1 MNPIPRS
8 DPDPRYELASFVD
21 PETGFA
27 AYDPV
32 QGEAARRLAAVHA
45 ALLAR
50 PASFSASSPGLLA
63 RSPRLTTSS
72 QGARARAPKVQRSNR
87 GLLGRLRSRIGGAP
101 PEIAPVKGLYLW
113 GGVGRGKT
121 YLMDWF
127 AEALP
132 LPGKRR
138 LHFHHFMRDLH
149 GELAGLPRQPDPLE
163 LVAERL
169 CQDLRVL
176 CLDEFVVTDITD
188 ATLLHGLLRAFFRR
202 GVTLVTTSNT
212 PPDLLYLNGL
222 QRPLFLPA
230 IALLKEHTEVFELDG
245 GEDYRLRTLR
255 EEGVY
260 HHAGEGDAE
269 AHLEATFRRLL
280 GGHHEDPPLLHVN
293 GRDIPARRLG
303 PDLAWFDFAVLCGG
317 PRAAADYIEIAR
329 EFHTILLSGVPRLT
343 LGQDAAARR
352 FLHLVDE
359 LYDRRVKLILSAEVP
374 LEELYSGQLH
384 EFAHERLISRL
395 VEMQSAG
402 YLAAGAGKPV
412 I

>member
-1 MNPIPRS
+1 MNPTTRIT
-8 DPDPRYELASFVD
+8 LANFVD

-32 QGEAARRLAAVHA
+32 QAEAARRLAALHVV
-45 ALLAR
+45 LLAR
-50 PASFSASSPGLLA
+50 PPRAVASGP
-63 RSPRLTTSS
+63 
-72 QGARARAPKVQRSNR
+72 
-87 GLLGRLRSRIGGAP
+87 GLLGRIRSRIGGAA
-101 PEIAPVKGLYLW
+101 PEITPVKGLYLW

-138 LHFHHFMRDLH
+138 LHFPHFMRAPPE
-149 GELAGLPRQPDPLE
+149 GLAGLPRQPDPLE

-230 IALLKEHTEVFELDG
+230 IALLKEHTQVFELDG

-269 AHLEATFRRLL
+269 THLEAAFRRLL

-303 PDLAWFDFAVLCGG
+303 PDLAWFDFEVLCGG
-317 PRAAADYIEIAR
+317 PRATADYIEIAR
-329 EFHTILLSGVPRLT
+329 EFHTILLSGVPCLT

-359 LYDRRVKLILSAEVP
+359 LYDRRVKLILSAAVP

-384 EFAHERLISRL
+384 DFAHERLISRL
-395 VEMQSAG
+395 VEMQSTA
-402 YLAAGAGKPV
+402 YLAAGTRDREG
-412 I
+412 

>member
-1 MNPIPRS
+1 MNLDTSITP
-8 DPDPRYELASFVD
+8 ASFVD

-32 QGEAARRLAAVHA
+32 QAEAARRLAAVHT
-45 ALLAR
+45 ALLAS
-50 PASFSASSPGLLA
+50 PASVSAAGPPRLA
-63 RSPRLTTSS
+63 RSPRSFASRKGALAQVHKVHASS
-72 QGARARAPKVQRSNR
+72 P
-87 GLLGRLRSRIGGAP
+87 GLLGRLRSRFGGAA
-101 PEIAPVKGLYLW
+101 PEIPPVKGLYLW

-317 PRAAADYIEIAR
+317 PRATADYIEIAR

-359 LYDRRVKLILSAEVP
+359 LYDRRVKLILSAAVP
-374 LEELYSGQLH
+374 LDELYSGQLH

>member
-1 MNPIPRS
+1 MNP
-8 DPDPRYELASFVD
+8 ASSITPANFVD

-32 QGEAARRLAAVHA
+32 QAEAARRLAAVHA
-45 ALLAR
+45 ALLASS
-50 PASFSASSPGLLA
+50 ASVSASSPGLLA
-63 RSPRLTTSS
+63 RSRRLSIARK
-72 QGARARAPKVQRSNR
+72 GALGRAPKGQASNP
-87 GLLGRLRSRIGGAP
+87 GLLGRLRSRLGGAT
-101 PEIAPVKGLYLW
+101 PEIPPVKGIYLW

-149 GELAGLPRQPDPLE
+149 EELAGLPRQPDPLE
-163 LVAERL
+163 RVAEHL
-169 CQDLRVL
+169 FQDLRVL

-230 IALLKEHTEVFELDG
+230 IALLKEHTQVFELDG

-269 AHLEATFRRLL
+269 AHLESTFRRLL

-317 PRAAADYIEIAR
+317 PRATTDYIEIAR

-374 LEELYSGQLH
+374 LDELNSGQLH

-395 VEMQSAG
+395 VEMQSTG
-402 YLAAGAGKPV
+402 YLTSAS
-412 I
+412 

>member
-1 MNPIPRS
+1 MNPTTRIT
-8 DPDPRYELASFVD
+8 LANFVD

-32 QGEAARRLAAVHA
+32 QAEAARRLAALHVV
-45 ALLAR
+45 LLAR
-50 PASFSASSPGLLA
+50 PPRAVASGP
-63 RSPRLTTSS
+63 
-72 QGARARAPKVQRSNR
+72 
-87 GLLGRLRSRIGGAP
+87 GLLGRIRSRIGGAA
-101 PEIAPVKGLYLW
+101 PEITPVKGLYLW

-149 GELAGLPRQPDPLE
+149 EELAGLPRQPDPLE

-212 PPDLLYLNGL
+212 PPDLLYLNSL

-260 HHAGEGDAE
+260 HHAGEEGDAE
-269 AHLEATFRRLL
+269 THLEAAFRRLL

-303 PDLAWFDFAVLCGG
+303 PDLAWFDFEVLCGG

-359 LYDRRVKLILSAEVP
+359 LYDRRVKLILSAAVP

-384 EFAHERLISRL
+384 DFAHERLISRL
-395 VEMQSAG
+395 VEMQSTA
-402 YLAAGAGKPV
+402 YLAAGTRDREG
-412 I
+412 

>member
-1 MNPIPRS
+1 MNTATRITP
-8 DPDPRYELASFVD
+8 ASYVD
-21 PETGFA
+21 AETGFA

-32 QGEAARRLAAVHA
+32 QAEAARRLAAVHA

-50 PASFSASSPGLLA
+50 PASLSASSPGLLA
-63 RSPRLTTSS
+63 RSRRLSTSRK
-72 QGARARAPKVQRSNR
+72 GALGRAPKGQASNP
-87 GLLGRLRSRIGGAP
+87 GLLGRLRSRLRGATP
-101 PEIAPVKGLYLW
+101 AIAPVKGLYLW

-149 GELAGLPRQPDPLE
+149 EELAGLPRQPDPLE

-269 AHLEATFRRLL
+269 AHLESTFRRLL

-317 PRAAADYIEIAR
+317 PRATADYIEIAR

-359 LYDRRVKLILSAEVP
+359 LYDRRVKLILSAEAP
-374 LEELYSGQLH
+374 LDALYTGQLH
-384 EFAHERLISRL
+384 DFAHERLISRL
-395 VEMQSAG
+395 VEMQSTS
-402 YLAAGAGKPV
+402 YLTAAG
-412 I
+412 

>member
-1 MNPIPRS
+1 MNTATRITP
-8 DPDPRYELASFVD
+8 ASSVD
-21 PETGFA
+21 AETGFA

-32 QGEAARRLAAVHA
+32 QAEAARRLAAVHV

-50 PASFSASSPGLLA
+50 PASLSASSPGLLA
-63 RSPRLTTSS
+63 RSRRLSTSRK
-72 QGARARAPKVQRSNR
+72 GALGRAPKGQASNP
-87 GLLGRLRSRIGGAP
+87 GLLGRLRSRLRGATP
-101 PEIAPVKGLYLW
+101 AIAPVKGLYLW

-149 GELAGLPRQPDPLE
+149 EELAGLPRQPDPLE

-269 AHLEATFRRLL
+269 AHLESTFRRLL

-293 GRDIPARRLG
+293 GRDIPAHRLG

-317 PRAAADYIEIAR
+317 PRATADYIEIAR

-359 LYDRRVKLILSAEVP
+359 LYDRRVKLILSAAVP
-374 LEELYSGQLH
+374 LDELYSGQLH

>member
-1 MNPIPRS
+1 MNPTTRIT
-8 DPDPRYELASFVD
+8 LANFVD

-32 QGEAARRLAAVHA
+32 QAEAARRLAALHVV
-45 ALLAR
+45 LLAR
-50 PASFSASSPGLLA
+50 PPRAVASGP
-63 RSPRLTTSS
+63 
-72 QGARARAPKVQRSNR
+72 
-87 GLLGRLRSRIGGAP
+87 GLLGRIRSRIGGAA
-101 PEIAPVKGLYLW
+101 PEITPVKGLYLW

-132 LPGKRR
+132 LPSKRR
-138 LHFHHFMRDLH
+138 LDFHHFSRGPH
-149 GELAGLPRQPDPLE
+149 EEQGGPAPQPDPLE

-222 QRPLFLPA
+222 QRPLFIPA

-260 HHAGEGDAE
+260 HHAGEEGDAE
-269 AHLEATFRRLL
+269 THLEAAFRRLL

-303 PDLAWFDFAVLCGG
+303 PDLAWFDFEVLCGG

-359 LYDRRVKLILSAEVP
+359 LYDRRVKLILSAAVP

-384 EFAHERLISRL
+384 DFAHERLISRL
-395 VEMQSAG
+395 VEMQSTA
-402 YLAAGAGKPV
+402 YLAAGTRDREG
-412 I
+412 

>member
-1 MNPIPRS
+1 MNLDTSITP
-8 DPDPRYELASFVD
+8 ASFVD

-32 QGEAARRLAAVHA
+32 QAEAARRLAAVHT

-50 PASFSASSPGLLA
+50 PASVSAAGPPRLA
-63 RSPRLTTSS
+63 RSPRLSASRKGALAQAHKVHASS
-72 QGARARAPKVQRSNR
+72 P
-87 GLLGRLRSRIGGAP
+87 GLLGRLRSRFGGAA
-101 PEIAPVKGLYLW
+101 PEIPPVKGLYLW

-269 AHLEATFRRLL
+269 AHLESTFRRLL

-317 PRAAADYIEIAR
+317 PRATADYIEIAR

-359 LYDRRVKLILSAEVP
+359 LYDRRVKLILSAAVP
-374 LEELYSGQLH
+374 LDELYSGRLH

>member
-1 MNPIPRS
+1 MNPAPHTH
-8 DPDPRYELASFVD
+8 LASFVD

-27 AYDPV
+27 AHDPV
-32 QGEAARRLAAVHA
+32 QAEAARRLAAVHA

-50 PASFSASSPGLLA
+50 SPGVSTSSP
-63 RSPRLTTSS
+63 
-72 QGARARAPKVQRSNR
+72 
-87 GLLGRLRSRIGGAP
+87 GLLGRLRARFGSAAP
-101 PEIAPVKGLYLW
+101 PVAPVKGLYLW

-149 GELAGLPRQPDPLE
+149 AELAGLPRQPDPLE
-163 LVAERL
+163 RVAERL

-230 IALLKEHTEVFELDG
+230 IALLKEHAEVFELDG

-260 HHAGEGDAE
+260 HHVGEEGDAE
-269 AHLEATFRRLL
+269 THLEAAFHRLL

-303 PDLAWFDFAVLCGG
+303 PDLAWFDFDVLCGG
-317 PRAAADYIEIAR
+317 PRATADYIEIAR

-359 LYDRRVKLILSAEVP
+359 LYDRRVKLILSAAVP

-384 EFAHERLISRL
+384 DFAHERLISRL
-395 VEMQSAG
+395 VEMQSTA
-402 YLAAGAGKPV
+402 YLAAGTRDREG
-412 I
+412 

>member
-1 MNPIPRS
+1 MNLDTSITP
-8 DPDPRYELASFVD
+8 ASFVD

-32 QGEAARRLAAVHA
+32 QAEAARRLAAVHT

-50 PASFSASSPGLLA
+50 PASVSAAGPPRLA
-63 RSPRLTTSS
+63 RSPRLSASRKGALAQAHKVHASS
-72 QGARARAPKVQRSNR
+72 P
-87 GLLGRLRSRIGGAP
+87 GLLGRLRSRFGGAA
-101 PEIAPVKGLYLW
+101 PEIPPVKGLYLW

-149 GELAGLPRQPDPLE
+149 EELAGLPRQPDPLE

-293 GRDIPARRLG
+293 GRDIPALRLG

-317 PRAAADYIEIAR
+317 PRATADYIEIAR

-359 LYDRRVKLILSAEVP
+359 LYDRRVKLILSAEAP
-374 LEELYSGQLH
+374 LEALYSGQLH
-384 EFAHERLISRL
+384 EFANERLISRL

>member
-1 MNPIPRS
+1 MNTATRITP
-8 DPDPRYELASFVD
+8 ASYVD
-21 PETGFA
+21 AQTGFA

-32 QGEAARRLAAVHA
+32 QAEAARRLAAVHA

-50 PASFSASSPGLLA
+50 PASLSASSPGLLA
-63 RSPRLTTSS
+63 RSRRLSTSRK
-72 QGARARAPKVQRSNR
+72 GALGRAPKGQASNP
-87 GLLGRLRSRIGGAP
+87 GLLGRLRSRLRGATP
-101 PEIAPVKGLYLW
+101 AIAPVKGLYLW

-149 GELAGLPRQPDPLE
+149 EELAGLPRQPDPLE

-269 AHLEATFRRLL
+269 AHLESTFRRLL

-317 PRAAADYIEIAR
+317 PRATADYIEIAR
-329 EFHTILLSGVPRLT
+329 EFHTLLLSGVPRLT
-343 LGQDAAARR
+343 LGRDAAARR

-359 LYDRRVKLILSAEVP
+359 LYDRRVKLILSAEAP
-374 LEELYSGQLH
+374 LDALYTGQLH
-384 EFAHERLISRL
+384 DFAHERLISRL
-395 VEMQSAG
+395 VEMQSTSYLTSAG
-402 YLAAGAGKPV
+402 
-412 I
+412 

>member
-1 MNPIPRS
+1 MNTATRITP
-8 DPDPRYELASFVD
+8 ASFVD
-21 PETGFA
+21 AETGFA
-27 AYDPV
+27 AYDPI
-32 QGEAARRLAAVHA
+32 QAEAARRLAAVHA

-50 PASFSASSPGLLA
+50 PASLSASRPGLLA
-63 RSPRLTTSS
+63 RSPRLSTSRK
-72 QGARARAPKVQRSNR
+72 GALARVPKGQASNP
-87 GLLGRLRSRIGGAP
+87 GLMGRLRARIGGAAP
-101 PEIAPVKGLYLW
+101 AIAPVKGLYLW

-149 GELAGLPRQPDPLE
+149 EELAGLPRQPDPLE

-202 GVTLVTTSNT
+202 GVTLVTTSNI

-222 QRPLFLPA
+222 QRSLFLPA

-303 PDLAWFDFAVLCGG
+303 PDLAWFDFVVLCGG
-317 PRAAADYIEIAR
+317 PRATADYIEIAR
-329 EFHTILLSGVPRLT
+329 EFHTLLLSGVPRLT

-374 LEELYSGQLH
+374 LDALYTGQLH
-384 EFAHERLISRL
+384 DFAHERLISRL
-395 VEMQSAG
+395 VEMQSTSYLTSAG
-402 YLAAGAGKPV
+402 
-412 I
+412 